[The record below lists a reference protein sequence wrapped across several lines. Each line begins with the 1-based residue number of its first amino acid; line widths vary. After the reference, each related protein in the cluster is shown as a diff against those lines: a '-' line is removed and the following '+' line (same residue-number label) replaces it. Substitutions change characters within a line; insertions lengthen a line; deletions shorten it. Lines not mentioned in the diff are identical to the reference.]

1 MMERCRG
8 WNDDTIKIDPSEIG
22 YRWTQHLCTVKPLE
36 WDASV
41 RLFEF
46 GDLDWVPD
54 WYHVNLRKYLIFFY
68 KAFGYFKLW
77 IPSTVEFLDRS
88 KSDTFLELGSGG
100 GEPLAL
106 VVSEIPADKVAG
118 KRFILSDINP
128 VQEFVDRTNSQ
139 TESPFKYHP
148 EAVDA
153 TAIPAEL
160 AHPRIFINSF
170 HHFTPEQ
177 VVQVV
182 ASSVAQKQ
190 PMLVLEYVRNTP
202 TGYLSML
209 TGPLVL
215 ILTVP
220 FVVSRKDLLPLLLF
234 TYLIPIFPL
243 MFFWDGIVSC
253 ARMYSPQALQRI
265 VADSGAQAEVT
276 GYVKRS
282 LLYPAGVT
290 AVHIW
295 PKN

>member
-1 MMERCRG
+1 M
-8 WNDDTIKIDPSEIG
+8 
-22 YRWTQHLCTVKPLE
+22 
-36 WDASV
+36 

-46 GDLDWVPD
+46 GDLDWVPE

-77 IPSTVEFLDRS
+77 IPSTVDFID
-88 KSDTFLELGSGG
+88 KSNSETFIELGSGG

-106 VVSEIPADKVAG
+106 VVSEIPDDKVSG

-128 VQEFVDRTNSQ
+128 VAEFVDRINGDAA
-139 TESPFKYHP
+139 SPFEYHP
-148 EAVDA
+148 TPVDA

-177 VVQVV
+177 VAKVV
-182 ASSVAQKQ
+182 ESSIAQNQ

-202 TGYLSML
+202 LGFLSML

-220 FVVSRKDLLPLLLF
+220 FVVSRKDLLPLLVF
-234 TYLIPIFPL
+234 TYLLPIFPL

-253 ARMYSPQALQRI
+253 ARMYSPQALQKI
-265 VADSGAQAEVT
+265 VAASGTQADVS
-276 GYVKRS
+276 GYVKRN

-295 PKN
+295 PKG